1 MLGEIYKYKRCGISK
16 TLEHK
21 SRPRC
26 KEEVFLQRNLKNLR
40 MAVCKFFPLF
50 FEHTI
55 TTLLFVTTH
64 IMGLNRNSFHKM
76 KHTHTTQHKAFGA
89 AAMSRDWQCF
99 CRDLGIWT
107 HVTRLMCTPFLLGDY
122 TIISSMF
129 FDNAPYPIIRFLT
142 GLIYWES

>member
-1 MLGEIYKYKRCGISK
+1 MFVGGMDNEVKCDICASLLILPCWLLAKHTKHFFGVSVLGEIYKYKRCGISK

-64 IMGLNRNSFHKM
+64 IKGLNRNSFHKM
-76 KHTHTTQHKAFGA
+76 KHTHDTTQSIWRGGDVERL
-89 AAMSRDWQCF
+89 AM
-99 CRDLGIWT
+99 
-107 HVTRLMCTPFLLGDY
+107 FL
-122 TIISSMF
+122 
-129 FDNAPYPIIRFLT
+129 
-142 GLIYWES
+142 